1 MLVLAGLAL
10 LALAAFVF
18 RWTVLHGR
26 YRRYPYEQFFLV
38 GASVLVGLQAFFLR
52 PGWLSGAALV
62 VEAAAFATLT
72 WYMARGARFRR
83 GHVSL
88 AIGERFP
95 DFRLPQST
103 GGEFDSASLEG
114 QTALFLFYRGH
125 W

>member
-10 LALAAFVF
+10 LVLAAFVF

-26 YRRYPYEQFFLV
+26 YRRYPYEQFVLV
-38 GASVLVGLQAFFLR
+38 GASVIVGFQAFYQG
-52 PGWLSGAALV
+52 PGWLSGAAFA
-62 VEAAAFATLT
+62 VEAAVFGALT
-72 WYMARGARFRR
+72 WYMSKGARFRR

-88 AIGERFP
+88 SIGERFP

-103 GGEFDSASLEG
+103 GGVFDSASLEG
-114 QTALFLFYRGH
+114 QTALYLFYRGH